1 MTLQSAILNDTNY
14 IPVLDSGFV
23 GLVDIMGDDALIARA
38 ARVSYGTGTKTVR
51 EDTGLIRYLMKNEH
65 TSPFEMVEFLFH
77 IKMPIFVAR
86 QHIRHRTANVNEY
99 SGRYSEMSSEFYLPE
114 KHRLQGQDH
123 INKQGSAEALDSFDQ
138 TDIWEQMQRH
148 QAESFKLYKKLMEP
162 RVTSN
167 NQSLSR
173 ELARLVLP
181 VSNYTEMYWK
191 IDLKNLLHYVR
202 LRDDAHAQ
210 WEIQQYGQAIGQF
223 VKQRCPIAYQAFQDY
238 VQSSRKLSQGETQL
252 LRDIMSTS
260 NAEEVSAKSAL
271 RAMITQAGDEKALCS
286 KYGISAKELL
296 EFLRTLDFR
305 L

>member
-1 MTLQSAILNDTNY
+1 MTLQSSILNDANY

-23 GLVDIMGDDALIARA
+23 GLVDVMGDDALIARA
-38 ARVSYGTGTKTVR
+38 ARVSYGAGTKTVR
-51 EDTGLIRYLMKNEH
+51 EDTGLIRYLMKNAH

-86 QHIRHRTANVNEY
+86 QHIRHRTASVNEY

-114 KHRLQGQDH
+114 KHRLQGQDQV
-123 INKQGSAEALDSFDQ
+123 NKQGSAGQLDSFDQ

-148 QAESFKLYKKLMEP
+148 QAESLKFYKKLLEP
-162 RVTSN
+162 RATSN
-167 NQSLSR
+167 GQSLSR

-210 WEIQQYGQAIGQF
+210 WEIQQYGQALAHF

-238 VQSSRKLSQGETQL
+238 MQSSRVLSQGQTQL
-252 LRDIMSTS
+252 LRDIMATS
-260 NAEEVSAKSAL
+260 NREEISAKSAL
-271 RAMITQAGDEKALCS
+271 RNMITQAGDEKALCGI
-286 KYGISAKELL
+286 YGITPKELL

>member
-1 MTLQSAILNDTNY
+1 MTLQSSILNDANY

-23 GLVDIMGDDALIARA
+23 GLVDVMGDDALIARA
-38 ARVSYGTGTKTVR
+38 ARVSYGAGTKTVR
-51 EDTGLIRYLMKNEH
+51 EDTGLIRYLMKNAH

-77 IKMPIFVAR
+77 LKMPIFVAR
-86 QHIRHRTANVNEY
+86 QHIRHRTASVNEY

-114 KHRLQGQDH
+114 KHRLQGQDQV
-123 INKQGSAEALDSFDQ
+123 NKQGSAGQLDSFDQ

-148 QAESFKLYKKLMEP
+148 QAESLRLYKKLLEP
-162 RVTSN
+162 RATSN
-167 NQSLSR
+167 GQSLSR

-210 WEIQQYGQAIGQF
+210 WEIQQYGQALAHF

-238 VQSSRKLSQGETQL
+238 MQSSRVLSQGQTQL
-252 LRDIMSTS
+252 LRDIMATS
-260 NAEEVSAKSAL
+260 NREEISAKSAL
-271 RAMITQAGDEKALCS
+271 RNMITQAGDEKALCGI
-286 KYGISAKELL
+286 YGVSPKELL

>member
-1 MTLQSAILNDTNY
+1 MTLQSTIVNDANY

-23 GLVDIMGDDALIARA
+23 GLVDVMGDDALIARA
-38 ARVSYGTGTKTVR
+38 ARVSYGAGTKTVR
-51 EDTGLIRYLMKNEH
+51 EDTGLIRYLMKHEH

-86 QHIRHRTANVNEY
+86 QHIRHRTASVNEY
-99 SGRYSEMSSEFYLPE
+99 SGRYSEMSGEFYLPE
-114 KHRLQGQDH
+114 KHRLQGQDQV
-123 INKQGSAEALDSFDQ
+123 NKQGSAGQLDSFDQ

-148 QAESFKLYKKLMEP
+148 QAESLRLYKKLLEP
-162 RVTSN
+162 RATSN
-167 NQSLSR
+167 GQSLSR

-210 WEIQQYGQAIGQF
+210 WEIQQYGQALAHF
-223 VKQRCPIAYQAFQDY
+223 VQQRCPIAYQAFQDY
-238 VQSSRKLSQGETQL
+238 VQTSRKLSYGETRL
-252 LRDIMSTS
+252 LRDIMATS
-260 NAEEVSAKSAL
+260 NREEISAKAAL
-271 RAMITQAGDEKALCS
+271 RNMITQAGDEKALCGI
-286 KYGISAKELL
+286 YGISPKELL

>member
-1 MTLQSAILNDTNY
+1 MTLQSAIVNDANY

-23 GLVDIMGDDALIARA
+23 GLVDVMGDDALIARA
-38 ARVSYGTGTKTVR
+38 ARVSYGAGTKTVR
-51 EDTGLIRYLMKNEH
+51 EDTSLIRYLMKHEH

-77 IKMPIFVAR
+77 LKMPIFVAR
-86 QHIRHRTANVNEY
+86 QHIRHRTASVNEY
-99 SGRYSEMSSEFYLPE
+99 SGRYSEMSGEFYLPE
-114 KHRLQGQDH
+114 KHRLQGQDQV
-123 INKQGSAEALDSFDQ
+123 NKQGSAGQLDSFDQ

-148 QAESFKLYKKLMEP
+148 QAESLKLYKKLLEP
-162 RVTSN
+162 RATSN
-167 NQSLSR
+167 GQSLSR

-210 WEIQQYGQAIGQF
+210 WEIQQYGQALAHF

-238 VQSSRKLSQGETQL
+238 VQSSRKLSQGETRL
-252 LRDIMSTS
+252 LRDIVAQS
-260 NAEEVSAKSAL
+260 NLDEVSAKSAL
-271 RAMITQAGDEKALCS
+271 RSLIAFHGDEKALCGI
-286 KYGISAKELL
+286 YGITPKELL

>member
-1 MTLQSAILNDTNY
+1 MTLQSAILNDAKY
-14 IPVLDSGFV
+14 VPVLDSGFV
-23 GLVDIMGDDALIARA
+23 GLVDAMGDDALIARA

-51 EDTGLIRYLMKNEH
+51 EDTGLIRYLMKHEH

-86 QHIRHRTANVNEY
+86 QHIRHRTASVNEY
-99 SGRYSEMSSEFYLPE
+99 SGRYSEMSGEFYLPE

-123 INKQGSAEALDSFDQ
+123 INKQGSAEPLDRFDQ

-148 QAESFKLYKKLMEP
+148 QADSLKLYKKLLEP
-162 RVTSN
+162 RALSG
-167 NQSLSR
+167 NQTLSR

-191 IDLKNLLHYVR
+191 IDLKNLLHYIR
-202 LRDDAHAQ
+202 LRDDPHAQ
-210 WEIQQYGQAIGQF
+210 WEIQQYGQALAHF

-238 VQSSRKLSQGETQL
+238 IQSSRKLSQGESYL
-252 LRDIMSTS
+252 MRDIVAKS
-260 NAEEVSAKSAL
+260 NADDISVKSAL
-271 RAMITQAGDEKALCS
+271 RVMIAQAGDEKALCGN
-286 KYGISAKELL
+286 YNITPKELL
-296 EFLRTLDFR
+296 QFLQTLDFR

>member
-1 MTLQSAILNDTNY
+1 MTLQSSILNDANY

-23 GLVDIMGDDALIARA
+23 GLVDVMGDDALIARA
-38 ARVSYGTGTKTVR
+38 ARVSYGAGTKTVR
-51 EDTGLIRYLMKNEH
+51 EDTGLIRYLMKNAH

-86 QHIRHRTANVNEY
+86 QHIRHRTASVNEY

-114 KHRLQGQDH
+114 KHRLQGQDQV
-123 INKQGSAEALDSFDQ
+123 NKQGSAGQLDSFDQ

-148 QAESFKLYKKLMEP
+148 QAESLKLYKKLLEP
-162 RVTSN
+162 RATSN
-167 NQSLSR
+167 GQSLSR

-210 WEIQQYGQAIGQF
+210 WEIQQYGQALAHF

-238 VQSSRKLSQGETQL
+238 MQSSRVLSQGQTQL
-252 LRDIMSTS
+252 LRDIMATS
-260 NAEEVSAKSAL
+260 NREEISAKSAL
-271 RAMITQAGDEKALCS
+271 RNMITQAGDEKALCGI
-286 KYGISAKELL
+286 YGITPKELL

>member
-1 MTLQSAILNDTNY
+1 MTLQSTIVNDANY

-23 GLVDIMGDDALIARA
+23 GLVDVMGDDALIARA
-38 ARVSYGTGTKTVR
+38 ARVSYGAGTKTVR
-51 EDTGLIRYLMKNEH
+51 EDTGLIRYLMKHEH

-86 QHIRHRTANVNEY
+86 QHIRHRTASVNEY

-114 KHRLQGQDH
+114 KHRLQGQDQV
-123 INKQGSAEALDSFDQ
+123 NKQGSAGQLDSFDQ

-148 QAESFKLYKKLMEP
+148 QAESLRLYKKLLEP
-162 RVTSN
+162 RATSN
-167 NQSLSR
+167 GQSLSR

-210 WEIQQYGQAIGQF
+210 WEIQQYGQALAHF

-238 VQSSRKLSQGETQL
+238 MQSSRVLSQGQTQL
-252 LRDIMSTS
+252 LRDIMATS
-260 NAEEVSAKSAL
+260 NREEISAKAAL
-271 RAMITQAGDEKALCS
+271 RNMITQAGDEKALCGI
-286 KYGISAKELL
+286 YGITPKELL